1 MSSASGKE
9 DLRQTL
15 GNISNDKN
23 SKEQD
28 LPEDAVTPLHWRS
41 LKTNQSHVCQEW
53 SGYRRSCL
61 VYLYLPGNLLSAPC
75 CHHPQQFPM
84 VLFWGCGTKKR
95 EINQ

>member
-23 SKEQD
+23 SKEQE

-41 LKTNQSHVCQEW
+41 LKIRQIYICQEW
-53 SGYRRSCL
+53 PGYRRSCPG
-61 VYLYLPGNLLSAPC
+61 YLYLSGNILLAPC
-75 CHHPQQFPM
+75 CHHPQ
-84 VLFWGCGTKKR
+84 
-95 EINQ
+95 